1 PRGPPVRSGSCPGS
15 ACARW
20 PTAPS
25 ARWRRGGRPLRS
37 RGRPRR
43 SGSSP
48 ATGAS
53 SRRWARAPTRGRASS
68 STARSR
74 PGPTPRSSPPA
85 CSTRPRWCSP
95 ARRCTC
101 RTGRVPTS
109 SVASS
114 RPSPPPCRCG
124 SPSSARRRSHTA
136 RSPGSRPSP
145 GSSSTGASGRSQ
157 RNPSG
162 PPLRT
167 RRRPPTADRASP
179 HLPRIL
185 GPRTCPAPHPPP
197 PLKGTRMISRRSFL
211 TAGVVAGSV
220 AALTACGLDS
230 GSGGSSSAPSASDG
244 GEQGGGATPVPFTI
258 YTARDKELAEQVVA
272 DFEAAY
278 PEWAGMATILT
289 LGAQEALERV
299 RAEKANPQGDI
310 WWGGTRQQL
319 SQGAADGVLAPAPQ
333 EVIDAVAPQYRDAD
347 GLWIGEMKL
356 AELFMV
362 NTDMMSID
370 EAPADWDD
378 LLAPEMKDQ
387 IAIRDVEASGTMRSI
402 YCAMIDHADAS
413 SPEPGYEWLLKLDA
427 NTKVYAANPTDLY
440 QRISRQE

>member
-1 PRGPPVRSGSCPGS
+1 
-15 ACARW
+15 
-20 PTAPS
+20 
-25 ARWRRGGRPLRS
+25 
-37 RGRPRR
+37 
-43 SGSSP
+43 
-48 ATGAS
+48 
-53 SRRWARAPTRGRASS
+53 
-68 STARSR
+68 
-74 PGPTPRSSPPA
+74 
-85 CSTRPRWCSP
+85 
-95 ARRCTC
+95 
-101 RTGRVPTS
+101 
-109 SVASS
+109 
-114 RPSPPPCRCG
+114 
-124 SPSSARRRSHTA
+124 
-136 RSPGSRPSP
+136 
-145 GSSSTGASGRSQ
+145 
-157 RNPSG
+157 
-162 PPLRT
+162 
-167 RRRPPTADRASP
+167 
-179 HLPRIL
+179 
-185 GPRTCPAPHPPP
+185 
-197 PLKGTRMISRRSFL
+197 MISRRSFL

-440 QRISRQE
+440 QRISRQEAAVSLWNLQDIMLQNTGDFPMLAPKVPASGAPMLIDGLAKIAGGPGSDGADLFISFLMSEEVQGKLAEERFQIPTIELGSEPQWLADLELTELEVDWDRIAENEAEWIGYWASNIKDKG